1 MYQQLV
7 LESCSI
13 SSKHEK
19 DAYVWL
25 IMKGDSYLP
34 GIITS
39 VWSVRRTNPQNKNL
53 VVMYTNDV
61 SQDAIDVISKVAD
74 YSVLVD
80 YITHPTY
87 TLKTQKE
94 EELYAKWKSVSYTK
108 WQCLRLP
115 FEKVLFLDGDT
126 IVLDNIDH
134 LFGLRTPA
142 APFNS
147 PFTQPVGGIKNYY
160 CIKNRLGEDGYIIHS
175 TIVNKNMIYNAIF
188 KNGQVFTGS
197 TVLLR
202 ANLYDFNNY
211 IKMLETKFIDGFGYS
226 SCHSMVD
233 EQSLCYY
240 YTVYEQ
246 GPELN
251 WTNIHQRYN
260 YIPWKSNFLIQEMP
274 FIIHYFSDVKPWNM
288 KIDQWCDVFCWYEM
302 LINCLESLKID
313 PINIKNV
320 SFCIGNITYF
330 DIQNAKEIINTIPK
344 NFMQDFC
351 DKYKSLESCLEL
363 IGKLNIKREQL
374 KSV

>member
-1 MYQQLV
+1 MFEQLE
-7 LESCSI
+7 LEPCRPSVI
-13 SSKHEK
+13 KYK

-25 IMKGDSYLP
+25 IMKGDSYTP
-34 GIITS
+34 GVLCS
-39 VWSVRRTNPQNKNL
+39 VWSISRSIPEDKNL
-53 VVMYTNDV
+53 IIMYTDDV
-61 SQDAIDVISKVAD
+61 SETSLKLFRKVSD
-74 YSVLVD
+74 YIVKVD

-94 EELYAKWKSVSYTK
+94 EDLYSKWKCVSYTK

-115 FEKVLFLDGDT
+115 FEKVLFMDADT
-126 IVLDNIDH
+126 ITLDNIDH

-147 PFTQPVGGIKNYY
+147 PFTQPIGGVKNYF

-175 TIVNKNMIYNAIF
+175 TIVNKNMIYNAMF

-202 ANLYDFNNY
+202 CNLYDFNMY
-211 IKMLETKFIDGFGYS
+211 MKMLNTKFIDGFGYA

-240 YTVYEQ
+240 YTIWDQ

-260 YIPWKSNFLIQEMP
+260 YIPWKQYFLKDELP
-274 FIIHYFSDVKPWNM
+274 FVIHYFSEIKPWNM
-288 KIDQWCDVFCWYEM
+288 KIDQWEDVFCWYEM
-302 LINCLESLKID
+302 FIDFLEQYKID
-313 PINIKNV
+313 PIEIPSV
-320 SFCIGNITYF
+320 EFTIGNLTYF
-330 DIQNAKEIINTIPK
+330 DTNNAKNIVK
-344 NFMQDFC
+344 NISKKFIQGFS
-351 DKYKSLESCLEL
+351 KKFEHIESCLDIYGL
-363 IGKLNIKREQL
+363 INIKRFKE
-374 KSV
+374 K